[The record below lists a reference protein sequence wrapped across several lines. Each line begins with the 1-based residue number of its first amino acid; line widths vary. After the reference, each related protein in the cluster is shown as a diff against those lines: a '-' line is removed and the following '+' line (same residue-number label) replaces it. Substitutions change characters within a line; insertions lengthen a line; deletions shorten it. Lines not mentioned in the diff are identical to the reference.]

1 MWRLNLLKKKYKS
14 WWKTEYYTIRIMT
27 ALLDLSRQ
35 ILISHFQNF
44 LDFFFPI
51 KKLNWKI
58 YTLSRYNSILFSFF
72 FILFYFISLKIT
84 MTLFLIIEKWFLRLL
99 SQMNESYFYQYK
111 IKIGGLINRQVEV
124 PHGPTII
131 RTTGYSSVYHQ
142 PTTQVACI
150 LLYKNHEGKNFL
162 YYDCNLQAIRIKQ
175 NKLSGRKKVF
185 LYGPYPMN
193 KLSKDLAHMWLMD

>member
-1 MWRLNLLKKKYKS
+1 MKNGIL
-14 WWKTEYYTIRIMT
+14 YYSNHDSSFR
-27 ALLDLSRQ
+27 
-35 ILISHFQNF
+35 LISTNSHFT
-44 LDFFFPI
+44 LP
-51 KKLNWKI
+51 KLF
-58 YTLSRYNSILFSFF
+58 RFLFSDKKAKLENIYIIKIQFNPFQFF